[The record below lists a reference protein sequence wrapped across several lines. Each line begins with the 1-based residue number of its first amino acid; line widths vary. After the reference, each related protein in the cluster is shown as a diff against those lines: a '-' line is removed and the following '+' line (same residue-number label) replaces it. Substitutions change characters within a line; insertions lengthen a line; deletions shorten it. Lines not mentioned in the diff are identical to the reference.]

1 MKAIVIYYS
10 LEGHTQ
16 IVAKEIARELNCD
29 IFKLKLQKPY
39 PDKGFKKYLLGGY
52 AAMTRK
58 TPALESMPEIES
70 YDTIILG
77 MSIWAGKPAPPIRSF
92 ITNKNI
98 SNKKIA
104 LFASSGSGNAIEAFA
119 ELKVELSGN
128 ELLGTLS
135 VKDKENET
143 LDKTVSNWLG
153 EIILEQEE
161 TQI

>member
-29 IFKLKLQKPY
+29 IFKLKPQKPY
-39 PDKGFKKYLLGGY
+39 PNKGFKKYFFGGF

-58 TPALESMPEIES
+58 TPKLESLPEIEN

-77 MSIWAGKPAPPIRSF
+77 TPIWAGKPTPPIRSL
-92 ITNKNI
+92 ITGINI
-98 SNKKIA
+98 ADKKIA
-104 LFASSGSGNAIEAFA
+104 LFASSGSGNAVDAFA

-135 VKDKENET
+135 VKDKEDET
-143 LDKTVSNWLG
+143 LVRTVSDWLG
-153 EIILEQEE
+153 ETILEQKE